1 MGGHKITLVPKTL
14 LDYNKKVSL
23 YTKWFQWIVKKFT
36 NIINGDLWTTP
47 TFCSNVMS

>member
-23 YTKWFQWIVKKFT
+23 YTKWFHWIVKKSI
-36 NIINGDLWTTP
+36 NIIKGGLMNYTHIL
-47 TFCSNVMS
+47 